1 MSPSL
6 CAARDNVRQYIL
18 IHENGWASDECGEWV
33 EMAMTKNKD
42 DCARQSREAGLPGF
56 AFGPDEAFGECS
68 GETILVTQAYF
79 NKYVLDPKNGTRMR
93 KNERLSTKMC
103 VGVQSLFQQLCHQSQ
118 FNNGQLGNSQKL
130 VWCLLH

>member
-1 MSPSL
+1 MFVSTF
-6 CAARDNVRQYIL
+6 L

-42 DCARQSREAGLPGF
+42 DCARQAREAGLPGF

-79 NKYVLDPKNGTRMR
+79 NTYVLDPKKRNPAPAGRR
-93 KNERLSTKMC
+93 D
-103 VGVQSLFQQLCHQSQ
+103 F
-118 FNNGQLGNSQKL
+118 
-130 VWCLLH
+130 